1 MIKINDKYYIDAD
14 TRNYTLKEKTTIKN
28 KEGLESEGY
37 RDLGFYT
44 TLDSLLNGLIK
55 TELRAFISKSDNE
68 SIEKL
73 LNKIQEI
80 EKFLKDKLKE
90 V

>member
-14 TRNYTLKEKTTIKN
+14 TRNYTLKEKTIIKS
-28 KEGLESEGY
+28 KDGIESDGFK
-37 RDLGFYT
+37 DLGFYT
-44 TLDSLLNGLIK
+44 TLDSLFNGLMK
-55 TELRAFISKSDNE
+55 TELRAFISESDNE
-68 SIEKL
+68 TIEKL

>member
-14 TRNYTLKEKTTIKN
+14 QRNYTLKEKTTVTSKD
-28 KEGLESEGY
+28 GTESDGFK
-37 RDLGFYT
+37 DLGFYT
-44 TLDSLLNGLIK
+44 TLDSLFNGLMK

-68 SIEKL
+68 TIEKL

-80 EKFLKDKLKE
+80 ENFLKDKLKE